1 MKKNLLFLLSLFL
14 CGVISKAQVGSAL
27 HFDGSNDNIRRAIVS
42 SQNQQI
48 TMEARVIW
56 DGVAPSARY
65 IMYNGTN
72 GTNGYGMFLASG
84 STSVAIKYGGSTYT
98 STYTLPTGSLT
109 LLSCV
114 IVGANGLLLYANGS
128 LVWSTFPPP
137 ATIPTGSFSIGSDD
151 AGASCF
157 NGTIEEVRFWNRIV
171 CAAEIAHRANCSP
184 LGNEPQL
191 VALYRF
197 NQGVAAANN
206 PTVTTLIDSSPSNY
220 TATLNNFALT
230 TGTTSNWYAPAGTY
244 SSSCLYVP
252 NTASISPSG
261 TIALCAG
268 NSATL
273 SASPGPASY
282 TWSNLSTGVSIAIT
296 PTATTNY
303 SVLVNAGNCYSMANK
318 IVTLNALPVV
328 TVATTS
334 TLLCIGQSA
343 TLNASGGSSYTWN
356 PGGTGSVIVVSPTVN
371 STYTISVVDAN
382 TCTNTAFFTQ
392 SVTVCS
398 GIANYTSDKIH
409 FELSPNPSSNYV
421 SINLSSLTGN
431 YELEI
436 RDLTGKSLMNEK
448 ITEINSKI
456 NISSLSEGIYF
467 VSLKEEGKTLAVKK
481 LIKE

>member
-1 MKKNLLFLLSLFL
+1 MKKNLLFFLSILV
-14 CGVISKAQVGSAL
+14 CAAISKAQVGSAL
-27 HFDGSNDNIRRAIVS
+27 HFDGSNDNIRRATVS
-42 SQNQQI
+42 ALNQGV

-56 DGVAPSARY
+56 EGVAPAARY

-128 LVWSTFPPP
+128 LVWSTFPPAP
-137 ATIPTGSFSIGSDD
+137 TAPTGSFSIGSDD

-157 NGTIEEVRFWNRIV
+157 NGTIDEVRFWNRIV

-184 LGNEPQL
+184 IGNEPQL

-244 SSSCLYVP
+244 STNCLYVP
-252 NTASISPSG
+252 NTASINPSG

-273 SASPGPASY
+273 TASPGPASY
-282 TWSNLSTGVSIAIT
+282 TWSNLSTGASIAVT
-296 PTATTNY
+296 PSATTNY
-303 SVLVNAGNCYSMANK
+303 SVLVASGNCYSMASK
-318 IVTLNALPVV
+318 VVTVNALPIV

-334 TLLCIGQSA
+334 TLLCVGQSA

-356 PGGTGSVIVVSPTVN
+356 PGVTGSVIVVSPTVN
-371 STYTISVVDAN
+371 STYTIAVVDAN
-382 TCTNTAFFTQ
+382 SCTNTALFTQ

-398 GIANYTSDKIH
+398 GIADYSSNNIH
-409 FELSPNPSSNYV
+409 FELSPNPGANYV
-421 SINLSSLTGN
+421 NITLISLTGN

-448 ITEINSKI
+448 ITEISTKL
-456 NISSLSEGIYF
+456 NISSLPEGIYF
-467 VSLKEEGKTLAVKK
+467 ASLKENGNTLAVKK